1 MDIGQKL
8 ASVLQAASLANIV
21 PHKAFTPTL
30 DDAAVSRSEDSVYRS
45 LLRAL
50 LRDQKIPR
58 ARGARRPDLILTL
71 AHHEEPEEPG
81 GLLQRPCCTCCMRT
95 HE

>member
-45 LLRAL
+45 LLRQGAVL
-50 LRDQKIPR
+50 KKTASREATGTLGLGSHKPVHAR
-58 ARGARRPDLILTL
+58 AAD
-71 AHHEEPEEPG
+71 A
-81 GLLQRPCCTCCMRT
+81 
-95 HE
+95 